1 MINVADIDHGY
12 YAEHA
17 VTLARHPSE
26 TDERMMVR
34 LVALALEAHAL
45 QSDCNGDGTIS
56 FGKGLSDPD
65 EPDVI
70 LTDFTGRK
78 RRWIE
83 VGQPDERPLV
93 KACSQADAVHVYA
106 FAANAEIWWRSLQ
119 NKVARLEKLEVWRL
133 APGAAPDL
141 AAIAER
147 SMQLHATLQEGSLML
162 GSERGSVTVDLERWK
177 P

>member
-1 MINVADIDHGY
+1 M
-12 YAEHA
+12 
-17 VTLARHPSE
+17 TLARHPSE

-45 QSDCNGDGTIS
+45 QSDCNGDGTLA

-93 KACSQADAVHVYA
+93 RACSQADAVHVYA
-106 FAANAEIWWRSLQ
+106 YAPTADIWWRALR
-119 NKVARLEKLEVWRL
+119 NKVSRLDKLAVWHL
-133 APGAAPDL
+133 APAAIPEL
-141 AAIAER
+141 AALAER
-147 SMQLHATLQEGSLML
+147 SMQLHATIQEGGLML
-162 GSERGSVTVDLERWK
+162 GSERGSVTVELERWK
-177 P
+177 